1 MFKTLTKLDP
11 KTHFK
16 MNVYY
21 LRRFFGVK
29 EGILVAILLVG
40 GLVLFFA
47 FDQWLILLLAGLTV
61 VIMAGAMGIYLA
73 ISKKGYNEEYLKRH
87 TDEIR
92 MEFDEE
98 DFSIEVLEERGER
111 AYTEKR
117 AYDAVEK
124 IALLKDRIYIFLGAG
139 LAYYIMY
146 TDMTEGDFGSLCEFL
161 RSKVNPAAFRMKDS
175 RRRNKQFPYG
185 R

>member
-1 MFKTLTKLDP
+1 MDDRK
-11 KTHFK
+11 
-16 MNVYY
+16 N
-21 LRRFFGVK
+21 
-29 EGILVAILLVG
+29 AA
-40 GLVLFFA
+40 LVLA
-47 FDQWLILLLAGLTV
+47 SGGSRGLAH
-61 VIMAGAMGIYLA
+61 IGA
-73 ISKKGYNEEYLKRH
+73 
-87 TDEIR
+87 
-92 MEFDEE
+92 
-98 DFSIEVLEERGER
+98 IEVLEERGER

-124 IALLKDRIYIFLGAG
+124 IALLKDRIYLFLGAG